1 MNKQKPWIAVL
12 LSLVFNPLGML
23 YLARPLL
30 ALGYLI
36 MIVVAVF
43 IALQQS
49 NDLVKTTLPFV
60 PSILAAIHG
69 LLIIRNTS
77 SQQRPWYSRWYGLIS
92 VTVMF
97 FATVFF
103 IRTFV
108 GQIYSV
114 PSASMVPTVN
124 PGDYIVVNRFGYGQY
139 SSQYLGFLHKDVAQ
153 TVTHGDLIVFE
164 WPTNRETTF
173 VMRVVGLPGDRIE
186 YQNRQLFVNGTNAT
200 LAAVDQNDSQEL
212 VTEKI
217 GDMQYIVANTLGTLP
232 KSFSTVVADDHLFV
246 MGDNRDNA
254 NDSRYWGQLPVDH
267 VVGKVIS
274 IF

>member
-1 MNKQKPWIAVL
+1 MNKQKSWIAVL

-36 MIVVAVF
+36 MIIVAVF
-43 IALQQS
+43 VALQQS
-49 NDLVKTTLPFV
+49 NDLVKNTLPFV

-69 LLIIRNTS
+69 LFIIRNAS
-77 SQQRPWYSRWYGLIS
+77 PQRRPWYSRWYGLIS

-97 FATVFF
+97 SATVLFM
-103 IRTFV
+103 RNFV
-108 GQIYSV
+108 GQIYNV
-114 PSASMVPTVN
+114 PSAAMVPTVN
-124 PGDYIVVNRFGYGQY
+124 PGDYIVVNSLGYGEY
-139 SSQYLGFLHKDVAQ
+139 TRRYLSFLHKDVAQ
-153 TVTHGDLIVFE
+153 TVTNGDLIAFE
-164 WPTNRETTF
+164 WPTNRDTTF
-173 VMRVVGLPGDRIE
+173 MMRVVGLPGDRIE
-186 YQNRQLFVNGTNAT
+186 YRNRQLYINDT
-200 LAAVDQNDSQEL
+200 LVTLSAVDQTSSQQL
-212 VTEKI
+212 VTERI
-217 GDMQYIVANTLGTLP
+217 GETQYTVANTLGTLTKP
-232 KSFSTVVADDHLFV
+232 FSTVVADDHLFV